1 MVFVSVHTPWPTS
14 KGLDHSY
21 LHVYAWLLLCF
32 MLMLASLVLGF
43 AMLDALRGFVVVW
56 LHPTPMRS
64 CSDVT
69 IWEASPDVGLLR
81 AYPSVFR
88 SMLVCAT
95 SWLSMHLYTLA
106 YMSMHESC
114 LLVCRPYFSTIK
126 LWTSDPNLHLS
137 LVDTTL
143 LFDCSLVCLFAC
155 LLATLLVCLIAY
167 LLASFF
173 LCLPYLPCLSAS
185 CLYHVLFASF
195 PSITCLLVSCLCLY
209 MYTHRARMRGARAQS
224 PRHK

>member
-1 MVFVSVHTPWPTS
+1 MVFVIVHTPWPTS

-32 MLMLASLVLGF
+32 MLVLASLFLSF
-43 AMLDALRGFVVVW
+43 TTLNALSGFVVVW

-155 LLATLLVCLIAY
+155 L
-167 LLASFF
+167 
-173 LCLPYLPCLSAS
+173 PYR
-185 CLYHVLFASF
+185 LFARILFSMFAISTMFICFMPLSCALCIFSF
-195 PSITCLLVSCLCLY
+195 HYLSTSFLSLPLHVHT
-209 MYTHRARMRGARAQS
+209 
-224 PRHK
+224 